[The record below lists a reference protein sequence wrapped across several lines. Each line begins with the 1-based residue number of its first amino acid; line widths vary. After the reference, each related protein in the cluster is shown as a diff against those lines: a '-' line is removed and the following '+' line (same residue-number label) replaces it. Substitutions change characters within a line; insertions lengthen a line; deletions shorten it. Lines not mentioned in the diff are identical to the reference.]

1 MKHFDY
7 YSPRAREARLS
18 KLLDGRT
25 QRILFNLFIVT
36 CFILGVVILLRHSS
50 LGWLF
55 VGLGIVVLVF
65 SIWLRVELRH
75 LPNRKENSAFDII
88 SRDLLALLDR
98 DLTPA
103 KLAQAVV
110 KTRSGV
116 FLINRYGLLPDYL
129 NIIATNT
136 TATPDEIFA
145 KALEIREA
153 TKSEHISG
161 GVLMLA
167 LVETYAGSEK
177 FISALKLDLSDL
189 YDGIVWFNYI
199 NGMIKGIKK
208 THHDGG
214 VGRDLSF
221 GYTPILQ
228 RFAENVSRT
237 LVNAHIAVNQASS
250 DEIIE
255 EMIKTFSHG
264 GRQNVALVGA
274 EGSGRK
280 TIVYSFANKL
290 LDADS
295 KISSQLKF
303 RQVFKLDVAS
313 LISAASE
320 RGALERLMTQIMNEA
335 YRAKNIILWLDN
347 AQLFFEEGVGSVD
360 ISKVILPV
368 VRAGKLRMILTMEQQ
383 RFLEIESRNSQ
394 LANAL
399 NKVMVPPS
407 TAEETMKIMQDRVP
421 IFELEHDVVY
431 TIWALK
437 ESYRLSEKY
446 IHEMVMPGRALHLL
460 ESAAGFADNGIV
472 TAESVQ
478 MAIEKTYGVKMRAS
492 QDEATRQDL
501 LNMEQL
507 IHRRMIGQENAV
519 KVVSNALRR
528 SAAGVRNEKRPIGT
542 FLFLG
547 PTGVGKTELAK
558 AISEV
563 YFHGEGAIVRLDLNE
578 FVDEASVQRLIADG
592 ATDEMSLTSQVMKNP
607 FSVVL
612 LDEIEKA
619 HPKVL
624 TALLQL
630 LDEGVLRDIKNREVS
645 FRDTIIVATSNAGAN
660 RIRESIDAGHDL
672 AEIKAELV
680 DALINNGEFKPE
692 FINRF
697 DEICVFSPLTKD
709 ELASIFDLILAD
721 VNRTME
727 PQKITVTVDA
737 EARSLLADLGYDP
750 KLGARPMRRIVQS
763 SIENIVAKEILA
775 ENLHVGGEIHITA
788 DMIRAE
794 SSESNI

>member
-1 MKHFDY
+1 MKKFNY
-7 YSPRAREARLS
+7 YSTRAREARLS
-18 KLLDGRT
+18 KTLGNKTAKLL
-25 QRILFNLFIVT
+25 INLLIFAG
-36 CFILGVVILLRHSS
+36 FALGIILLLQHSS
-50 LGWLF
+50 FGWLLIGF
-55 VGLGIVVLVF
+55 GFALLVF
-65 SIWLRVELRH
+65 TVWLRVELAH
-75 LPNRKENSAFDII
+75 LPNQNDDDAIDIL
-88 SRDLLALLDR
+88 SRDILAVLEK
-98 DLTPA
+98 DLTPEKIA
-103 KLAQAVV
+103 KAVI

-116 FLINRYGLLPDYL
+116 FMVNRYGLLPEYL
-129 NIIATNT
+129 DTLASCTAATV
-136 TATPDEIFA
+136 DQIFE
-145 KALEIREA
+145 KAYEIREI

-167 LVETYAGSEK
+167 LVETYQGSEK
-177 FISALKLDLSDL
+177 FVNALKLDMSDL

-199 NGMIKGIKK
+199 NGMIKGMKK
-208 THHDGG
+208 TRHTGG
-214 VGRDLSF
+214 LGRDLSF

-237 LVNAHIAVNQASS
+237 IENTHVAINQASS
-250 DEIIE
+250 DEVIG

-280 TIVYSFANKL
+280 TIVYAFATKL

-295 KISSQLKF
+295 DIPSHLKF
-303 RQVFKLDVAS
+303 RQVFKLDAAS
-313 LISAASE
+313 LISVASE
-320 RGALERLMTQIMNEA
+320 RGSLEKLMLRIMNEA
-335 YRAKNIILWLDN
+335 YSAKNIILWLDN

-360 ISKVILPV
+360 ISKVILPAIQ
-368 VRAGKLRMILTMEQQ
+368 AGKLRMIFTMEQQ

-394 LANAL
+394 LTNAL
-399 NKVMVPPS
+399 NKVMVPQS
-407 TAEETMKIMQDRVP
+407 TPEETMKILQDRVP
-421 IFELEHDVVY
+421 LFELEHDVLY

-437 ESYRLSEKY
+437 EAYRLSGKY
-446 IHEMVMPGRALHLL
+446 IHDMVMPGRALNLL
-460 ESAAGFADNGIV
+460 ESAAGFANNGIV

-478 MAIEKTYGVKMRAS
+478 TAIEKTYGVKMRAS
-492 QDEATRQDL
+492 QDEEDRKNL
-501 LNMEQL
+501 LNMEEL
-507 IHRRMIGQENAV
+507 IHKRMIGQENAV
-519 KVVSNALRR
+519 KAVSNALRR

-578 FVDEASVQRLIADG
+578 FVEASSVERLIADG
-592 ATDEMSLTSQVMKNP
+592 STDELSLTSQVMKSP

-660 RIRESIDAGHDL
+660 RIRELIDAGHDL
-672 AEIKAELV
+672 AGLKTELA
-680 DALINNGEFKPE
+680 DALIESGEFKPE

-697 DEICVFSPLTKD
+697 DEVCVFSPLSKSD
-709 ELASIFDLILAD
+709 LAKIFDLILAD
-721 VNRTME
+721 VNKTME
-727 PQKITVTVDA
+727 PQKITVLVEN
-737 EARSLLADLGYDP
+737 EARDLLADKGYDP
-750 KLGARPMRRIVQS
+750 KLGARPMRRVVQS
-763 SIENIVAKEILA
+763 TIENIVAKEILS
-775 ENLHVGGEIHITA
+775 ENLRAGGEITITA
-788 DMIRAE
+788 DMIRQE
-794 SSESNI
+794 SGE

>member
-1 MKHFDY
+1 MKKFNY
-7 YSPRAREARLS
+7 YSTRAKEARLS
-18 KLLDGRT
+18 KTLNAKSAKALGNVLIFASFVVGVLL
-25 QRILFNLFIVT
+25 ILQ
-36 CFILGVVILLRHSS
+36 HSS
-50 LGWLF
+50 YGWLLI
-55 VGLGIVVLVF
+55 GLGFTLLVF
-65 SIWLRVELRH
+65 TIWLRVELDH
-75 LPNRKENSAFDII
+75 LPNKKDDEAVDVL
-88 SRDLLALLDR
+88 SRDVLAALDR
-98 DLTPA
+98 DLTPEKIA
-103 KLAQAVV
+103 KAVV

-116 FLINRYGLLPDYL
+116 FLINRYGLLPQYL
-129 NIIATNT
+129 DTIGANTNATV
-136 TATPDEIFA
+136 DEIFE
-145 KALEIREA
+145 KAYEIREI
-153 TKSEHISG
+153 TKAEHISG

-167 LVETYAGSEK
+167 LVETYQSSEK
-177 FISALKLDLSDL
+177 FVNALRLDIEDL
-189 YDGIVWFNYI
+189 HDGMVWFNYI
-199 NGMIKGIKK
+199 NGMIKGMKK
-208 THHDGG
+208 ARHTGG
-214 VGRDLSF
+214 LGRDLSF

-237 LVNAHIAVNQASS
+237 IENTHVAINQASS
-250 DEIIE
+250 DEVIG

-280 TIVYSFANKL
+280 TIVYAFATKL

-295 KISSQLKF
+295 DIPSHLKF
-303 RQVFKLDVAS
+303 RQVFKLDAAS
-313 LISAASE
+313 LISVASE
-320 RGALERLMTQIMNEA
+320 RGSLEKLMLKIMNEA
-335 YRAKNIILWLDN
+335 YSAKNIILWLDN

-360 ISKVILPV
+360 ISKVILPAIQ
-368 VRAGKLRMILTMEQQ
+368 AGKLRMIFTMEQQ

-399 NKVMVPPS
+399 NKIMITQS
-407 TAEETMKIMQDRVP
+407 TPEETMKILQDRVP
-421 IFELEHDVVY
+421 LFELEHDVLY

-437 ESYRLSEKY
+437 EAYRLSEKY
-446 IHEMVMPGRALHLL
+446 VHDMVMPGRALNLL
-460 ESAAGFADNGIV
+460 ESAAGFATNGIV

-478 MAIEKTYGVKMRAS
+478 TAIEKTYGIKMRAS
-492 QDEATRQDL
+492 QDEEDRKNL

-507 IHRRMIGQENAV
+507 IHKRMIGQENAV
-519 KVVSNALRR
+519 KAVSNALRR

-558 AISEV
+558 AISDV

-578 FVDEASVQRLIADG
+578 FVEASSVERLIADG
-592 ATDEMSLTSQVMKNP
+592 ATDEMSLTSQVMKSP

-645 FRDTIIVATSNAGAN
+645 FRDTIIIATSNAGAN
-660 RIRESIDAGHDL
+660 HIRQSIDAGHDL
-672 AEIKAELV
+672 AALKTELT
-680 DALINNGEFKPE
+680 DALIESGEFKPE

-697 DEICVFSPLTKD
+697 DEVCVFSPLTKKD
-709 ELASIFDLILAD
+709 LAKIFDLILAD
-721 VNRTME
+721 INKTME
-727 PQKITVTVDA
+727 PQKITITVEN
-737 EARSLLADLGYDP
+737 EARDLLTDRGYDP

-775 ENLHVGGEIHITA
+775 ENLSAGGEIHITV

-794 SSESNI
+794 AEE